1 MSSCKSFQYLYRPP
15 LRESRLPCNTN
26 GKQLLQPYP
35 LFVLETNITFS
46 KYVFQKCFSYFEN
59 NSPPKW
65 VSKNDFSIDVIACF
79 TTLLPS
85 KNIFFY
91 IFNINFSIIIIRSLF
106 QNFNALHEKKKK
118 YLSKFFRNFK

>member
-1 MSSCKSFQYLYRPP
+1 MQHKWKTIATTLSSFL
-15 LRESRLPCNTN
+15 
-26 GKQLLQPYP
+26 
-35 LFVLETNITFS
+35 LETNITFS

-59 NSPPKW
+59 NSPPRW

-106 QNFNALHEKKKK
+106 QNFNAKKRKNIYQNSLEISNRPYFIEMQFDGLDK
-118 YLSKFFRNFK
+118 NFYPL

>member
-1 MSSCKSFQYLYRPP
+1 MQHKWKTIATTLSSFL
-15 LRESRLPCNTN
+15 
-26 GKQLLQPYP
+26 
-35 LFVLETNITFS
+35 LETNITFS

-106 QNFNALHEKKKK
+106 QNFNAKKRKNIYQNSLEISNRPYFIEMQFDGLDK
-118 YLSKFFRNFK
+118 NFYPL